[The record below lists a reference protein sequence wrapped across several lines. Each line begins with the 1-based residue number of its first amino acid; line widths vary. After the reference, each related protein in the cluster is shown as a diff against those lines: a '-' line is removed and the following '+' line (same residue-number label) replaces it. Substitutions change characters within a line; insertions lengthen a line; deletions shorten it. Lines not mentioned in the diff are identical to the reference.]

1 MLINTGSIAQNY
13 KGWTTDT
20 NLRKVRVKPK
30 RSGSICKGF
39 SMVEGYTYE
48 TEKLK
53 GLKSKKR
60 GA

>member
-1 MLINTGSIAQNY
+1 MLINTRSITQNY
-13 KGWTTDT
+13 KGWTMDT
-20 NLRKVRVKPK
+20 NPRKVRVKPK

-48 TEKLK
+48 TEKLE
-53 GLKSKKR
+53 GLKSKKH